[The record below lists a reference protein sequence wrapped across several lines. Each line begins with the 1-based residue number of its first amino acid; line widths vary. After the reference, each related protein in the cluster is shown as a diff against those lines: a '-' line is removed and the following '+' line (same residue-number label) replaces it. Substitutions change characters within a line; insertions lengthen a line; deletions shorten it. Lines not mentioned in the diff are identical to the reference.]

1 MLCIFTMLSCSMLS
15 SSIFLVI
22 YPEFHLNNHWKNIFW
37 HYSSYKGSMLQ
48 GCNDWWVTLIEI
60 IIVIIIIH
68 EFYAVPLQKIKYSE
82 EGHQFESPPHSSPGF
97 PVLLQD
103 YRSFTTI
110 SDKISELFQD
120 FPAFSASK
128 KIKTMHD
135 LTQKI
140 LLIEKFCNLMSCEHS
155 GLT

>member
-1 MLCIFTMLSCSMLS
+1 
-15 SSIFLVI
+15 
-22 YPEFHLNNHWKNIFW
+22 
-37 HYSSYKGSMLQ
+37 MLQ